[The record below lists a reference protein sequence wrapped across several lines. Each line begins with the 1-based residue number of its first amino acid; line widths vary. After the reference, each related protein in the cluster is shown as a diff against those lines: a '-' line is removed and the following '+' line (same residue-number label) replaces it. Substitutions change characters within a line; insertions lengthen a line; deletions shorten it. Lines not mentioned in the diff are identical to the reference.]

1 MFESIGWSEILVLLI
16 AALFILGPERLPEAA
31 SWLGR
36 NMRKLREYATGAR
49 QQLKSEMGTDFEEF
63 RKPIE
68 DLRELRNNLNPRQAV
83 RTFFEDEDHDYRSNG
98 NGYASQGNGTGYASP
113 STASDS
119 TPPPSSA
126 PQRPLSY
133 GERPPFDPDA
143 T

>member
-1 MFESIGWSEILVLLI
+1 MFESIGWLEILVLVV

-31 SWLGR
+31 SWLAR
-36 NMRKLREYATGAR
+36 NLRKLRDYATGAR
-49 QQLKSEMGTDFEEF
+49 QQLKSEMGSDFEEF

-68 DLRELRNNLNPRQAV
+68 DLRDLRNNLNPRQAV
-83 RTFFEDEDHDYRSNG
+83 RSFFEDDEPGYRSNG
-98 NGYASQGNGTGYASP
+98 NGSYTPPAVDP
-113 STASDS
+113 